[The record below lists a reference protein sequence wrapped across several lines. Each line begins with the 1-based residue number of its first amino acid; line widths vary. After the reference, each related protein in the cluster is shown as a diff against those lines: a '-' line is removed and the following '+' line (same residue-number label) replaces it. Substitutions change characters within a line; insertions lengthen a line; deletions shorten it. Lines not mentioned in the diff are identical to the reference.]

1 MKVCFDQ
8 NVPYNLLPFLATH
21 EVRTA
26 RQMGWD
32 ELGNGDLLKAAE
44 SHGFGVFLT
53 CDQELTYQQNLP
65 LRSIAIVEITKNNWP
80 SIEPHVHAIADG
92 IQKATPGSYQVI
104 DCPYVHRARIKRVE
118 DAI

>member
-8 NVPYNLLPFLATH
+8 NVPYNLRSLLAIH

-26 RQMGWD
+26 HQMGWD

-44 SHGFGVFLT
+44 SHGFEVFLT
-53 CDQELTYQQNLP
+53 CDQELTYQQDLTT
-65 LRSIAIVEITKNNWP
+65 RSIAIIEITKNNWP
-80 SIEPHVHAIADG
+80 SIEPHVHAIADAV
-92 IQKATPGSYQVI
+92 QKAKPGTYQVI
-104 DCPYVHRARIKRVE
+104 HCPYVHRAKIKRVE